1 MIGWI
6 LAAARL
12 RRAGRRYEQGRYVE
26 AARDLEDARAARPGL
41 PLYQQYRG
49 VLALKAGRLEEAEEA
64 LRLAEAEGGDAF
76 TLRLA
81 QGAAAIVVRDAVPR
95 GAFAV
100 PGGRRGGR
108 KGRLRAPARPRRRG
122 AVQEAGAD
130 RGPPGDEA
138 MNHVGLG
145 SRSRFGLGGRRFE
158 NRVEPR
164 DPADQENQ
172 RSRRA
177 LEDAREARSG

>member
-81 QGAAAIVVRDAVPR
+81 QGAAAIV
-95 GAFAV
+95 
-100 PGGRRGGR
+100 
-108 KGRLRAPARPRRRG
+108 RRRPG
-122 AVQEAGAD
+122 EARKRFEEALAAFPVAYETLYHVGLSRFLEGDEAGARAD
-130 RGPPGDEA
+130 FVRLLGRDDEA
-138 MNHVGLG
+138 LFKRLEQIGAL
-145 SRSRFGLGGRRFE
+145 
-158 NRVEPR
+158 
-164 DPADQENQ
+164 
-172 RSRRA
+172 RA
-177 LEDAREARSG
+177 TKR